1 MGRVDTCV
9 FLNLAPTTSLLMR
22 SLMAHACLADCRGS
36 VDVPSLSAHFT
47 PLHARPAAASAL
59 AVAFSACSFPRPV
72 QPSRSAVESR
82 RRPRRL
88 GRWSIHHSNRY
99 APPAVARR
107 LHAPRASPFPV
118 MISALGITVR
128 AHKLCGDFAGTSLR
142 KLAPSAP
149 QSRGRWP
156 PR

>member
-1 MGRVDTCV
+1 M
-9 FLNLAPTTSLLMR
+9 LAWR
-22 SLMAHACLADCRGS
+22 I
-36 VDVPSLSAHFT
+36 
-47 PLHARPAAASAL
+47 
-59 AVAFSACSFPRPV
+59 AVAVWMSQVSPHISPPCTLGLPQPLPSPLPSQHAFPPAV

-88 GRWSIHHSNRY
+88 GRWSIHHSTRY
-99 APPAVARR
+99 APPAVGRR